1 MDKIFDHSKRHVL
14 DSHERRRS
22 LDPKVVLQFLGLEAH
37 HNFLDVGSGTGYF
50 FLPALEVS
58 DDESLNV
65 GLDISEIM
73 IKDLQDRI
81 ENTNQNVKLIQ
92 SDAHTIPVEEKSM
105 DKVLLAFVFHEFE
118 DTQAYLDELQR
129 IVKSSGEIA
138 VLEWKDSPGE
148 SGPPMHER
156 IPESELMQTFE
167 EAGFTFKRAKMLNDQ
182 NYMHVYGLR

>member
-1 MDKIFDHSKRHVL
+1 MDKVFDHSKRHVL
-14 DSHERRRS
+14 DSHERRRN
-22 LDPKVVLQFLGLEAH
+22 LDSKTVLQFMGLHAH

-58 DDESLNV
+58 DNESFNV

-73 IKDLQDRI
+73 IDELKSKV
-81 ENTNQNVKLIQ
+81 ENSRKNVQLIQ
-92 SDAHTIPVEEKSM
+92 ADAHVIPVDEKIM

-118 DTQAYLDELQR
+118 DPQTYLKELQR
-129 IVKSSGEIA
+129 ILKLSGEIA
-138 VLEWKDSPGE
+138 VLEWKDSLGK

-156 IPESELMQTFE
+156 IPESELMETFE

-182 NYMHVYGLR
+182 NYMHVYGLS